1 MRKLVMAAVLTFTVL
16 LPGLSQAAWELEGSL
31 GKGGQLNS
39 PRGWEQLNL
48 MVTPGYALSILRL
61 QLGIVGDFADTSG
74 SKTNLELRPMIA
86 IVPPI
91 LPIYGRVIFAV
102 HNLTG
107 RSSSSGTGRE
117 FAYGA
122 AGGLRFGLGPI
133 GVFAEVGVL
142 PRYRNFAAFAGS
154 KLAWV
159 IEGRVGAYIKF

>member
-61 QLGIVGDFADTSG
+61 QLGIVANFADQSD
-74 SKTNLELRPMIA
+74 SATNLELRPMIA

-91 LPIYGRVIFAV
+91 LPIYGRVIFAFN
-102 HNLTG
+102 NLIG
-107 RSSSSGTGRE
+107 RSGTKRE
-117 FAYGA
+117 VAYGA
-122 AGGLRFGLGPI
+122 AGGLRLGLGPI